1 MSDMQPHPTHRT
13 RAPRAHR
20 DAVPMHASRHTA
32 YDTSHARPT
41 EAKPPEA
48 EMISAQTVFYIAR
61 GVAILL
67 AALAIGLGAA
77 SNETERPAAAYPTSS
92 HATTR

>member
-32 YDTSHARPT
+32 YDTWHARPA

-48 EMISAQTVFYIAR
+48 EMLSAQTVFYIAR

-67 AALAIGLGAA
+67 AALGIGLGVA

>member
-1 MSDMQPHPTHRT
+1 MATT
-13 RAPRAHR
+13 L
-20 DAVPMHASRHTA
+20 
-32 YDTSHARPT
+32 
-41 EAKPPEA
+41 PEA
-48 EMISAQTVFYIAR
+48 ATPSLLPLLDPAVTALARVGLPR

-77 SNETERPAAAYPTSS
+77 SNETERPATAYPTSP